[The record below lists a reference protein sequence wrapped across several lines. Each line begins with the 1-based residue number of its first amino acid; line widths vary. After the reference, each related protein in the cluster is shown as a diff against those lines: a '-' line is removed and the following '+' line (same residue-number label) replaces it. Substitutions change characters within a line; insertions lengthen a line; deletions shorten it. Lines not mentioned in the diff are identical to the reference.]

1 MPLPPQVLEGVADI
15 IRECCTKENN
25 YTYHEFVQIGDFNYK
40 VFIKLHNVDTEKEA
54 KAVFIT
60 IKRED

>member
-1 MPLPPQVLEGVADI
+1 MSLPPQVLEGVADL
-15 IRECCTKENN
+15 IRNVCTKENN
-25 YTYHEFVQIGDFNYK
+25 YTYYEFVQIGDLNYK
-40 VFIKLHNVDTEKEA
+40 VFIKLQDVDAEKEA